1 MLSERAESA
10 LRDILRNI
18 ELVRDFT
25 RDLTFPQFKAD
36 TLTLYATTRALEII
50 SEASRRLPDELKE
63 RHPDLPWKQIATAG
77 NVYRHGYD
85 IVVAD
90 IIWQTVETGL
100 DALAEAAL
108 SEVEKSN
115 AR

>member
-1 MLSERAESA
+1 MPSERVEAA
-10 LRDILRNI
+10 LNAILRNI
-18 ELVRDFT
+18 ELAKHFK

-36 TLTLYATTRALEII
+36 ILTLYATTRALEII
-50 SEASRRLPDELKE
+50 SEASRRLPTDMKE
-63 RHPDLPWKQIATAG
+63 KHPALSWRNIADSG

-85 IVVAD
+85 IVVAE

-100 DALAEAAL
+100 DPLAEVVR
-108 SEVEKSN
+108 SEIEKLN